1 MTMQEPAAVTS
12 RKRLWRRPIES
23 YGKLRLGI
31 IAVVVI
37 ALALGGALGIGRL
50 GFGKD
55 VYIAE
60 FAQAAGLSVGDQVTV
75 AGVRV
80 GRVTSMRL
88 AGDRVAVGLEI
99 DDDLPM
105 GSATR
110 ASIKLTTLLGARYV
124 DLAPA
129 GSKPLSDKR
138 IPLSN
143 TEVPYDLQS
152 ALQDAT
158 TTFEAVDAEKI
169 AQSMTTLS
177 TQLAGAPEVLPQA
190 LDNIEHLSSVIAS
203 RRDQIY
209 ALLRSTEQV
218 AKLLG
223 NQQRSLGLVMTQG
236 REVLADLAARKE
248 LVVRLID
255 ATTKLVNQLR
265 PVLIGDRTRIDELL
279 HNLEGMLGAV
289 GRNDALLRST
299 LQLMPVTVRNF
310 ANATGNG
317 NEFDF
322 TSTGGT
328 MIDSFVCAISSRA
341 KQFNLPPYFGDCK

>member
-1 MTMQEPAAVTS
+1 MNETVTEVS
-12 RKRLWRRPIES
+12 RWRRPVAS
-23 YGKLRLGI
+23 VSKLRLGVV
-31 IAVVVI
+31 AVLVI
-37 ALALGGALGIGRL
+37 GLTLAGALGIGRL
-50 GFGKD
+50 GLGKH
-55 VYIAE
+55 VYVAE
-60 FAQAAGLSVGDQVTV
+60 FAQAAGLSTGDQVTV

-80 GRVTSMRL
+80 GRVKSMRL
-88 AGDRVAVGLEI
+88 AGDHVAVGLEI
-99 DDDLPM
+99 DDDIPM

-124 DLAPA
+124 EVQPA
-129 GSKPLSDKR
+129 GSEALSDSR

-177 TQLAGAPEVLPQA
+177 TQLEGAPKVLPQA

-209 ALLRSTEQV
+209 DLLRSTEQV
-218 AKLLG
+218 AELLG
-223 NQQRSLGLVMTQG
+223 NQQRSLGLLVTQG
-236 REVLADLAARKE
+236 REVLGDLAARKD

-255 ATTKLVNQLR
+255 ATTKLVTQLR
-265 PVLIGDRTRIDELL
+265 PVLVGDRQRIDELMG
-279 HNLEGMLGAV
+279 NLDGMLTAV

-310 ANATGNG
+310 ANTTGNG

-322 TSTGGT
+322 SSTGGT
-328 MIDSFVCAISSRA
+328 MIDSWLCAISGRA
-341 KQFNLPPYFGDCK
+341 EQFNLPPYFGDCK

>member
-1 MTMQEPAAVTS
+1 MKMPAFT
-12 RKRLWRRPIES
+12 KFPKLRPIES
-23 YGKLRLGI
+23 YSKLRLGT

-37 ALALGGALGIGRL
+37 VAALAGALGASRV

-55 VYIAE
+55 VYVAE

-80 GRVTSMRL
+80 GRVKSMRL
-88 AGDRVAVGLEI
+88 AGDHVAVGLEI
-99 DDDLPM
+99 DEGLPM

-124 DLAPA
+124 DLQP
-129 GSKPLSDKR
+129 GGTKPLSEHR
-138 IPLSN
+138 IPLAN
-143 TEVPYDLQS
+143 TQVPYDLQS

-177 TQLAGAPEVLPQA
+177 TQLQGAPEVLPQA
-190 LDNIEHLSSVIAS
+190 LDNIGHLSSVIAS

-209 ALLRSTEQV
+209 DLLRSTQQV
-218 AKLLG
+218 AELLG
-223 NQQRSLGLVMTQG
+223 NQQRSLGLLVNQS
-236 REVLADLAARKE
+236 REVLGDLAARKE
-248 LVVRLID
+248 LVVRLIN
-255 ATTKLVNQLR
+255 ATTTLVNQLR
-265 PVLIGDRTRIDELL
+265 PVLVDDRARIDELMN
-279 HNLEGMLGAV
+279 NLDGMLSAV
-289 GRNDALLRST
+289 GRNDALLRSD
-299 LQLMPVTVRNF
+299 LQLMPVVVRNF

-328 MIDSFVCAISSRA
+328 MIDSFVCAISGRA

>member
-1 MTMQEPAAVTS
+1 MVMTVTHDS
-12 RKRLWRRPIES
+12 TAGKRLWLRSIQS
-23 YGKLRLGI
+23 YSKLQLGVIAVLVIVLTLGAALGLGRLGI
-31 IAVVVI
+31 
-37 ALALGGALGIGRL
+37 
-50 GFGKD
+50 GKD
-55 VYIAE
+55 VYTAE

-80 GRVTSMRL
+80 GRVSSMRL
-88 AGDRVAVGLEI
+88 AGDHVAVGLEI
-99 DDDLPM
+99 DDDIPL

-110 ASIKLTTLLGARYV
+110 ASVKLTTLLGARYV
-124 DLAPA
+124 DLQPA
-129 GSKPLSDKR
+129 GSKDLSDHR
-138 IPLSN
+138 IPLAN
-143 TEVPYDLQS
+143 TEVPYDLQA

-190 LDNIEHLSSVIAS
+190 LQNIEHLSSVIAS

-209 ALLRSTEQV
+209 DLLRSTEQV
-218 AKLLG
+218 AELLG
-223 NQQRSLGLVMTQG
+223 NQQRSLGLLMTQG
-236 REVLADLAARKE
+236 REVLGDLAARKD

-265 PVLIGDRTRIDELL
+265 PVLIGDRQRIDELMN
-279 HNLEGMLGAV
+279 NLDGMLSAV

-322 TSTGGT
+322 TSSGGT
-328 MIDSFVCAISSRA
+328 MIDTFICAISGRA

>member
-1 MTMQEPAAVTS
+1 V
-12 RKRLWRRPIES
+12 ES
-23 YGKLRLGI
+23 YSRLRLGVI
-31 IAVVVI
+31 VV
-37 ALALGGALGIGRL
+37 LAIGLTLGGLLGIERL

-55 VYIAE
+55 VYVAE
-60 FAQAAGLSVGDQVTV
+60 FAQAAGLSAGDQVTV

-80 GRVTSMRL
+80 GRVESLRL
-88 AGDRVAVGLEI
+88 DGDHVAVSMEI
-99 DDDLPM
+99 DDDLRL

-110 ASIKLTTLLGARYV
+110 AAIKLTTLLGARYV
-124 DLAPA
+124 DVQPV
-129 GSKPLSDKR
+129 GSEKLSDNR

-158 TTFEAVDAEKI
+158 TTFEAVDAAKI

-209 ALLRSTEQV
+209 DLLHSTEQV

-223 NQQRSLGLVMTQG
+223 NQQRSLGLLMTQG
-236 REVLADLAARKE
+236 REVLGDLAARKD
-248 LVVRLID
+248 LVVRIID
-255 ATTKLVNQLR
+255 ATTKLVTQLR
-265 PVLIGDRTRIDELL
+265 PVLVGDRQRIDELMG
-279 HNLEGMLGAV
+279 NLNGMLTAV
-289 GRNDALLRST
+289 GKNDALLRST

-322 TSTGGT
+322 TSSGGT
-328 MIDSFVCAISSRA
+328 MIDSWMCAISGRA
-341 KQFNLPPYFGDCK
+341 KQFNLPPYFGDCI